1 MHLHAHAYVEKVHAC
16 SGWPATIYL
25 PFCVYSQ
32 VAALCAARLNGSAPL
47 PERLGLCERWLEVL
61 PRHLKPLC
69 DAAWSHATLG
79 GARVAPLASSGRTW
93 RHWAELAAQ
102 HAQWERCL
110 NAKPLPRVLELAASK
125 VADSGSLWPSR
136 RCFQWP
142 LPDAARGLP
151 RRNAAAEPQL
161 RARAEGAVRSAR
173 RRAGRVPVLPRS
185 CSKAWLIILICT

>member
-1 MHLHAHAYVEKVHAC
+1 MSPLARLLCRFRPDLSTLSVRLGFRCTDLLCSEEPCNKQASPYTCTCAC
-16 SGWPATIYL
+16 ACTCIRREGARLFRLRLASDNLSTIL
-25 PFCVYSQ
+25 CTYSQ

-79 GARVAPLASSGRTW
+79 GARVVPLASSGRTW

-110 NAKPLPRVLELAASK
+110 NAKPLPR
-125 VADSGSLWPSR
+125 G
-136 RCFQWP
+136 
-142 LPDAARGLP
+142 
-151 RRNAAAEPQL
+151 
-161 RARAEGAVRSAR
+161 
-173 RRAGRVPVLPRS
+173 
-185 CSKAWLIILICT
+185 CSS